1 MTSTT
6 AQHDIVSDLKAYEN
20 GEMEYEDVI
29 TLFQNLLDTGT
40 IYHLQGSYGHQM
52 QRFLNS
58 GEVRPCEKSA

>member
-6 AQHDIVSDLKAYEN
+6 AQHDIVSDLRAYEN

-40 IYHLQGSYGHQM
+40 IYHLQGSYGRQM

>member
-6 AQHDIVSDLKAYEN
+6 AQHDIVSDLMAYEN